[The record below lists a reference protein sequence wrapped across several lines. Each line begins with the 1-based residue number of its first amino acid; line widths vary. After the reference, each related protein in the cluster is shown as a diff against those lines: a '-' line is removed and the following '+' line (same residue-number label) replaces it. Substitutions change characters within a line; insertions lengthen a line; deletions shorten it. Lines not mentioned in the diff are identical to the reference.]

1 MDPAAYAALQQ
12 QQAAY
17 PTQAY
22 LSATAQYGPQG
33 PTPYPAQAQQ
43 ALPAESPVGSHVQH
57 QIPPQAAIQ
66 QQPVHVAQQQ
76 QQQQLPTQIQAQP
89 QTQLQTQTQP
99 QPQVQLQ
106 PQVQPQAQ
114 VQSQAQS
121 QPQVTQGQQAAQV
134 QSGPPYV
141 FDPNG
146 VYADPNV
153 QAWATYY
160 ASGGTDTAGAV
171 YFLSVPGVTDQI
183 APAGGSIPDTNS
195 QQQQQQPH
203 QVQTAPQQQQAQQLQ
218 QQRQEYQQ
226 QVQQNQIQQQQ
237 PSSGPQVQ
245 TQGPGQAGVA
255 QPMQTD
261 LGGFG
266 VQQSQPLPLNTQAT
280 PLMNGFTTNVPT
292 SPYTSISTN
301 PWAQSSASPPGSPNQ
316 PQAVP
321 TNIYPQQANPDSPP
335 RATYPNQS
343 ISAVQPSAQSPQ
355 SQMTP
360 PYMSTGAIADPIA
373 QPVPTQPVS
382 LRRAM
387 SLTGTS
393 AAEPNPSGYS
403 QYYSI
408 PNQIAAISIGEDG
421 SQAPHAGQPQQS
433 VLHSSHGVGAPA

>member
-1 MDPAAYAALQQ
+1 MQQ

-43 ALPAESPVGSHVQH
+43 ALPAESPVGPHVQH
-57 QIPPQAAIQ
+57 QIPSQAAIQ

-76 QQQQLPTQIQAQP
+76 QQLPTQIQTQP

-99 QPQVQLQ
+99 QAQVQLQ
-106 PQVQPQAQ
+106 AQVQPQAQ

-121 QPQVTQGQQAAQV
+121 QPQVTQVQQAAQV

-146 VYADPNV
+146 MYTDPNV
-153 QAWATYY
+153 QAWVTYY

-171 YFLSVPGVTDQI
+171 YFLSVPGVTDQV
-183 APAGGSIPDTNS
+183 APASGPIPDTNS
-195 QQQQQQPH
+195 QQQQPH
-203 QVQTAPQQQQAQQLQ
+203 QVQSAPQQQQAQQLQ
-218 QQRQEYQQ
+218 QQRQQEYQQ
-226 QVQQNQIQQQQ
+226 PVQQNQIQQQL
-237 PSSGPQVQ
+237 SSGPQVQ

-255 QPMQTD
+255 QSMQAD

-301 PWAQSSASPPGSPNQ
+301 PWAQSSASPPGSPDQ
-316 PQAVP
+316 PHAVA
-321 TNIYPQQANPDSPP
+321 TNIYPQQANPDSPS
-335 RATYPNQS
+335 RSTYPNQS
-343 ISAVQPSAQSPQ
+343 ISAVQPSPQSPQ
-355 SQMTP
+355 SQTTP
-360 PYMSTGAIADPIA
+360 SYMSTGAIADPIA

-393 AAEPNPSGYS
+393 TAETNPSGYS
-403 QYYSI
+403 QFYSI

-421 SQAPHAGQPQQS
+421 SQLQAPHAGQPQQP
-433 VLHSSHGVGAPA
+433 VLHSPHGVGAPA